1 MEPSRVEMSP
11 EEILALEDPYFELQ
25 AYVGTTKHMG
35 GLQATKEMI
44 ELCHIDED
52 SYVLDVGCG
61 AGATPAYLAK
71 QVGCRVV
78 GVDIREQMIA
88 LATERARRDGVSD
101 RVELRVADAQNLP
114 FEDESFDAV
123 MVESVTSFIEDKP
136 RAVNEYVRVAK
147 PGGYV
152 GLNDDT
158 WLKEA
163 PPAELVAYAAHTWG
177 GTTPETAGGW
187 KDLLDAAGLRRITAK
202 TYELEAGRESSQV
215 QRYHFA
221 DMWRMGVRSLRL
233 YLTSAAFRRY
243 MRASMRMPKGLWEYL
258 GYGIYVGEKP
268 ET

>member
-1 MEPSRVEMSP
+1 MERLRAEMSP

-61 AGATPAYLAK
+61 AGATPAHLAK

-88 LATERARRDGVSD
+88 LAAERARRDGVID
-101 RVELRVADAQNLP
+101 RVELQVADAQDLP
-114 FEDESFDAV
+114 FEDGSFDAV

-136 RAVNEYVRVAK
+136 RALKEYVRVAK
-147 PGGYV
+147 PGGHV
-152 GLNDDT
+152 GLNEDT

-187 KDLLDAAGLRRITAK
+187 KDLLEAAGLQRITAK
-202 TYELEAGRESSQV
+202 TYELKAGRESSQV

-221 DMWRMGVRSLRL
+221 DMWRMSLRSARL

-243 MRASMRMPKGLWEYL
+243 MKARMPMPKGLWQYL
-258 GYGIYVGEKP
+258 GYGIYVGAKAGP
-268 ET
+268 